1 LPLSASAVAVW
12 SLSSFKRPSIVAS
25 RAFDAPI
32 NASVDLL
39 SVPEIPCAFAAAA
52 LISALA
58 WSTILWAILVLVARS
73 VWNEPP
79 AEAVA
84 KGARAGIV
92 RRYIATFDVDG
103 ETETVVV
110 IVEIGSEGWTGKTW
124 FPPKRGKSKNAL
136 ADYLDNK
143 VRGGVLQYRRAD
155 NEKGGAL

>member
-1 LPLSASAVAVW
+1 M
-12 SLSSFKRPSIVAS
+12 
-25 RAFDAPI
+25 
-32 NASVDLL
+32 
-39 SVPEIPCAFAAAA
+39 
-52 LISALA
+52 
-58 WSTILWAILVLVARS
+58 VLVARS

-92 RRYIATFDVDG
+92 RRYLVTIDVDG
-103 ETETVVV
+103 ESETVVV

-124 FPPKRGKSKNAL
+124 LPPKRGKSKNAL

-155 NEKGGAL
+155 KEKGGAL